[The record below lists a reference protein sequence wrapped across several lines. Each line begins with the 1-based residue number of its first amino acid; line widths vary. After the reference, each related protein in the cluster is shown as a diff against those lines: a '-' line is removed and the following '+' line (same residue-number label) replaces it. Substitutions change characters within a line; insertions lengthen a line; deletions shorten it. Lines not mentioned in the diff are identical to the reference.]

1 MRSRNLPS
9 LPSESRAILPGD
21 THPSSAEEPSTS
33 GRSELADTE
42 DEAGVEFET
51 KRAGRGLAETL
62 LYDGL
67 ETRPDVVK
75 VEEADENSLVDGI
88 RMYGKKTWS
97 LRPRLVWLRLWGTR
111 LHHAAL
117 NRSRSPTMR
126 YDQLMLWIT

>member
-51 KRAGRGLAETL
+51 KRAGRGLVRTL

-88 RMYGKKTWS
+88 RMYGS
-97 LRPRLVWLRLWGTR
+97 EEDMVSSPPPRLASVVGNTP
-111 LHHAAL
+111 APCCA
-117 NRSRSPTMR
+117 
-126 YDQLMLWIT
+126 